1 MSIDVRSLLSL
12 IGLAALIVVI
22 SIPPLLLWA
31 ALRNSLVRLIHA
43 GFELIAQPFI
53 IPARAVSQLIPLVGR
68 GIGSV
73 MHGLAYSN
81 RAAPANDKPDDAW
94 VGWDIIGPLVY
105 LAFFGLLLAGDLW
118 FSVLGFAALLN
129 QPVGLPDFGIDLDV
143 LAGLLFVAVFAFFGF
158 LLFDLGGATP
168 IRRPWEDFSEGSRQF
183 LKRLVVVAFIAVTA
197 AGVAFW
203 VWRALQ
209 QTSSPPPEAVDTF
222 LRLFLWAI
230 LAIGIALAC
239 ALAGW
244 ACFVCWGS
252 FVAIVL
258 MGSQAFL
265 HLVFGFCR
273 AAIALLDMAAALL
286 TALQDIPARL
296 GIGLWN
302 WACNF
307 RLAQTLHFKPIVL
320 IERPPVGSNIAEPLF
335 PSAEALN
342 GAKARGVQGPLEA
355 PSS

>member
-1 MSIDVRSLLSL
+1 MSMDVRSLLSL

-31 ALRNSLVRLIHA
+31 ALRNSFVRLIHA
-43 GFELIAQPFI
+43 GFEFIAVLFT
-53 IPARAVSQLIPLVGR
+53 IPARAVGQLIPLVGR
-68 GIGSV
+68 SIGSV
-73 MHGLAYSN
+73 MHGLAYSS
-81 RAAPANDKPDDAW
+81 RAAPASDHPDDAW
-94 VGWDIIGPLVY
+94 VGWDVIGPLVY
-105 LAFFGLLLAGDLW
+105 LGFFTLLLAGDLW

-129 QPVGLPDFGIDLDV
+129 QPVGLPDLGVDLDG

-168 IRRPWEDFSEGSRQF
+168 IRRPWENFSEGSRQF
-183 LKRLVVVAFIAVTA
+183 LKRLVVVAFVAVTL

-209 QTSSPPPEAVDTF
+209 QSSSPPPDAIDTF

-252 FVAIVL
+252 FVAISL
-258 MGSQAFL
+258 MGSQALL

-273 AAIALLDMAAALL
+273 AVVAVLDMAAALV
-286 TALQDIPARL
+286 TAIQDIPARL

-302 WACNF
+302 WACHF
-307 RLAQTLHFKPIVL
+307 HLAKVAHFEPIVP
-320 IERPPVGSNIAEPLF
+320 IERPPVGQNLAEPLF
-335 PSAEALN
+335 PTTTAL
-342 GAKARGVQGPLEA
+342 GEPKARGIQEAAQA